1 LKFLIDMPVT
11 PRAVPH
17 LEEKGHEAVH
27 ASAVG
32 LGGRPDSEVLDR
44 ARVEAR
50 IIVTADL
57 DYPRPIID

>member
-11 PRAVPH
+11 PDAVAR
-17 LEEKGHEAVH
+17 LRVAGHNAVH

-32 LGGRPDSEVLDR
+32 LARATDREVLNV
-44 ARVEAR
+44 AREQGR

-57 DYPRPIID
+57 D

>member
-17 LEEKGHEAVH
+17 LE
-27 ASAVG
+27 
-32 LGGRPDSEVLDR
+32 DR